1 MMSVEAQTPETPVAE
16 DYAALSEFLTLRV
29 GEQLFGI
36 PVLQVQDVLRYQRVT
51 RVPLAPP
58 EISGSMNL
66 RGRIVTVID
75 MRLRLN
81 IVRPQGSS
89 SSVSAS
95 GSGSGAMSV
104 VVEYQNDLY
113 SLVIDR
119 VGDVLPL
126 KNSCFE
132 AMPTTVNPAWAAL
145 SSGIYRLDDE
155 LLIVLDVSKLL
166 SSAQ

>member
-1 MMSVEAQTPETPVAE
+1 MMSVEAQTPETSVAE
-16 DYAALSEFLTLRV
+16 DYAALSEFLTLCV

-36 PVLQVQDVLRYQRVT
+36 PVLQVQDVLRHQRVT

-81 IVRPQGSS
+81 VLRPPDGS

-95 GSGSGAMSV
+95 GPGAMSV

-119 VGDVLPL
+119 VGDMLPL

-132 AMPTTVNPAWAAL
+132 AMPTKVNPAWAAL